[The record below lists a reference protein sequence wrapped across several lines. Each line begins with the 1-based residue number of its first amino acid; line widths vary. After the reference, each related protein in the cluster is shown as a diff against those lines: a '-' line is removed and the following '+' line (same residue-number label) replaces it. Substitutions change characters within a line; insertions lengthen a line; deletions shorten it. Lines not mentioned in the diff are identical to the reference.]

1 MILACFGFAFLFQFQ
16 EFSSALSK
24 LLHSFAPNR
33 QKRDTYNSTRVVDSQ
48 VVSTNPATVSLL
60 IQGLDSIYRSM
71 RVILEQSNMSW
82 ARVFLDSSLDNLQFL
97 MKAPLNEHY
106 MISR

>member
-1 MILACFGFAFLFQFQ
+1 MILACFVFAFLFQFQ

-24 LLHSFAPNR
+24 LFASNR
-33 QKRDTYNSTRVVDSQ
+33 QKRDTYNSTSVHDSQ

-60 IQGLDSIYRSM
+60 IQGLDSIYQSVRE
-71 RVILEQSNMSW
+71 ILKQSNMSW
-82 ARVFLDSSLDNLQFL
+82 AKVFLDSSLDNLQFL